1 MLGARAEIGRWGP
14 HREEAGILLPPGE
27 LTNNT
32 QEQKGAGP
40 RGRPPPGSRG
50 KCGGL
55 SEMALS
61 LSTCPSLPILPII
74 SSTRRGWHALPSLCQ
89 SSAATPSPVTVCPL
103 LTLCLCLLSPPCG
116 CRTFSLSVC
125 YLSAHLPAYIVICWP
140 LPVNA
145 PTVHL
150 AGFSA
155 TCHAALP
162 VLFLL
167 SVCPRPA
174 ADTAFNSLCPSPF
187 NFLVEGRG
195 RGRHRVGHPLIS
207 YKLFLANDA

>member
-1 MLGARAEIGRWGP
+1 MWGTLRDGAV
-14 HREEAGILLPPGE
+14 LVNLPLPSCPSHHQ
-27 LTNNT
+27 LHK
-32 QEQKGAGP
+32 KGMA
-40 RGRPPPGSRG
+40 RP
-50 KCGGL
+50 
-55 SEMALS
+55 ALS
-61 LSTCPSLPILPII
+61 LPV
-74 SSTRRGWHALPSLCQ
+74 
-89 SSAATPSPVTVCPL
+89 SPVTVCPL
-103 LTLCLCLLSPPCG
+103 LTLCLLSPPCG
-116 CRTFSLSVC
+116 CRAFSLSVC
-125 YLSAHLPAYIVICWP
+125 YLSAHLPACIVIRWA

-145 PTVHL
+145 PSVHL

-187 NFLVEGRG
+187 NFLVGGRG

-207 YKLFLANDA
+207 YKLFLANDP